1 MTGQNSSARKLA
13 LVIGATGGIG
23 REVAHALLARGW
35 NVRALHRD
43 PAVAQRRSD
52 LPKSIVWVAGDAM
65 SAADVIAAASGAHLI
80 IHAANPPYY
89 RNWRG
94 LALPMLQRAI
104 EAARASGARL
114 VLPGNVYNFG
124 PDALPV
130 VSETSPQNPQTRKGR
145 VRVEM
150 ESMLAQAAHSG
161 VRSLVVRAGDY
172 FGPCQPMS
180 IFKNVMVKPGRPV
193 RSVTYPGK
201 YGVGHAWAYLPDLAE
216 AIVRLAEK
224 DGQLAAF
231 ETVNYGGYWL
241 ECGEEIAKSVGRV
254 VGRPA
259 IPIRR
264 FPWFLLWLASPV
276 MGLAREV
283 LEMRYLW
290 RVSLRLDNAKLVA
303 LIGPEPHR
311 PLDTAVRETLSAL
324 GCLGEARPSIA
335 PVTRTV

>member
-1 MTGQNSSARKLA
+1 MTAQNSSVQKLA

-23 REVAHALLARGW
+23 CEVAQALLARGW

-43 PAVAQRRSD
+43 PAAAQRRSD
-52 LPKSIVWVAGDAM
+52 LPKSIIWVAGDAM
-65 SAADVIAAASGAHLI
+65 STADVFAAASGAHLI

-89 RNWRG
+89 RDWRG
-94 LALPMLQRAI
+94 LALPMLQHAI

-114 VLPGNVYNFG
+114 VLPGNVYNYG

-130 VSETSPQNPQTRKGR
+130 VSETSPQNPKTRKGQ

-150 ESMLAQAAHSG
+150 ESMLARATGSG

-172 FGPCQPMS
+172 FGPRQPYGM
-180 IFKNVMVKPGRPV
+180 FKDVMVKPGRPV
-193 RSVTYPGK
+193 RSVTYPGQH
-201 YGVGHAWAYLPDLAE
+201 GVGHAWAYLPDLAE
-216 AIVRLAEK
+216 AIARLAEN
-224 DGQLAAF
+224 DAQLAAF

-241 ECGEEIAKSVGRV
+241 ERGEEIARSIGRV

-259 IPIRR
+259 IAIRP
-264 FPWFLLWLASPV
+264 FPWLLLRLASPV
-276 MGLAREV
+276 MGLAREM

-290 RVSLRLDNAKLVA
+290 QVFLRLDNAKLVA

-311 PLDTAVRETLSAL
+311 PLDTAVRETLLAL
-324 GCLGEARPSIA
+324 GCLGEVRRSNA
-335 PVTRTV
+335 PVKGTI